1 MPELHIS
8 RYTTVKMPSD
18 VGQVAHW
25 VLKGK
30 GARTANGV
38 VFQQVVHRS
47 RLGSGKIRT
56 HRFYE
61 SWRVKD
67 GTFLPSSGEDYFLCP
82 LSWHV
87 EPGAACIVARAWFY
101 PGDFLA
107 IMKELD
113 MCDPESPISGVLWS
127 NPGTV
132 PQKYDPGAHSA
143 CRYWKATWA
152 KTDTPGKMRLHID
165 SKTKTGERCEI
176 SKSCNIRKY
185 TPKRKN

>member
-1 MPELHIS
+1 M
-8 RYTTVKMPSD
+8 
-18 VGQVAHW
+18 
-25 VLKGK
+25 
-30 GARTANGV
+30 
-38 VFQQVVHRS
+38 FQQVLHRS

-82 LSWHV
+82 LSWHT
-87 EPGAACIVARAWFY
+87 EPGVACIVARAWFY

-132 PQKYDPGAHSA
+132 PQKYDPGAHSV

-152 KTDTPGKMRLHID
+152 KTDTQESTQAQSNRRQAPASTKGGTHGRQAPED
-165 SKTKTGERCEI
+165 SNGRTQMWMQ
-176 SKSCNIRKY
+176 S
-185 TPKRKN
+185 